1 MKHRVNTHQ
10 NSSEP
15 NFIKLLQNHEASRQ
29 ILAFIFIALMSLA
42 ANANPQF
49 INLALILIVF
59 GAIFRLIASGV
70 IVKNKELCTIGI
82 YSLVRHPLYTG
93 NLLILIG
100 FSCLANMIAW
110 YILLTAFIIFY
121 YPPAIKYEDEKLK
134 NKILENKDVL
144 TLNYD
149 LMQLSEPDMSSSIT
163 SNIRNIVGSPINGL
177 NSFSFKKEFMID
189 KLYTAFKNV
198 DTWLVNTWQDLDKYS
213 KQTKK

>member
-42 ANANPQF
+42 ANANPLF

-100 FSCLANMIAW
+100 FSFLANMIAW
-110 YILLTAFIIFY
+110 YVLLTAFIIFY

-134 NKILENKDVL
+134 NIFNDQWKEWAQNTPALIPKRLALDLFSNWSFRNSVKLNGEPIIL
-144 TLNYD
+144 
-149 LMQLSEPDMSSSIT
+149 
-163 SNIRNIVGSPINGL
+163 
-177 NSFSFKKEFMID
+177 
-189 KLYTAFKNV
+189 LYVFIWAYVAT
-198 DTWLVNTWQDLDKYS
+198 
-213 KQTKK
+213 

>member
-1 MKHRVNTHQ
+1 MKHRINTEQ
-10 NSSEP
+10 NSREA

-42 ANANPQF
+42 AYADPQF
-49 INLALILIVF
+49 INLALIFIIF

-100 FSCLANMIAW
+100 FACLANMITW
-110 YILLTAFIIFY
+110 YVLLSAFIIFY

-134 NKILENKDVL
+134 NIFNDQWKEWAQNTPALIPKKLVL
-144 TLNYD
+144 D
-149 LMQLSEPDMSSSIT
+149 LF
-163 SNIRNIVGSPINGL
+163 SNWSLR
-177 NSFSFKKEFMID
+177 NSF
-189 KLYTAFKNV
+189 KLNGEPVILLYVFIWAYIAT
-198 DTWLVNTWQDLDKYS
+198 
-213 KQTKK
+213 